1 MLGMPEPT
9 PYDLRFRFLGIPV
22 RVHPSFWLVAALL
35 GSVDDRGFNPQSTL
49 LWVACVFVSIL
60 VHEYG
65 HGLMSRI
72 FRCSPAIALYGM
84 GGVCYSE
91 AERQSPW
98 QRLAV
103 LISGPGAGFLLL
115 FLIIGGWYVLGRS
128 ELNLLGKQILGEMF
142 RINLYWSLLNL
153 FPIWPL
159 DGGQIAGV
167 VLSMINRRKGTGW
180 AHVVSLLTAGILA
193 LLAFQQENFFFLG
206 IFFAYFAVI
215 NFQVLQSLHHAA
227 KYGSVEDDADWW
239 RR

>member
-103 LISGPGAGFLLL
+103 LIGGPGAGFLLYHAFRIVQRL
-115 FLIIGGWYVLGRS
+115 FSLGVLSNPLGR
-128 ELNLLGKQILGEMF
+128 EVVVIMLW
-142 RINLYWSLLNL
+142 INWYWSLLNL

-159 DGGQIAGV
+159 
-167 VLSMINRRKGTGW
+167 
-180 AHVVSLLTAGILA
+180 
-193 LLAFQQENFFFLG
+193 
-206 IFFAYFAVI
+206 
-215 NFQVLQSLHHAA
+215 
-227 KYGSVEDDADWW
+227 
-239 RR
+239 